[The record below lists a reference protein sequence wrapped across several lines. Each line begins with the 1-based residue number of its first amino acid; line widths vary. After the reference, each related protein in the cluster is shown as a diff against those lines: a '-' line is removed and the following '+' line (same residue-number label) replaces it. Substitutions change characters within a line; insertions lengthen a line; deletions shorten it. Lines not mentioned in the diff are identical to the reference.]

1 MGTIRSLYSVDQ
13 YAEALRR
20 FIAEKIPK
28 IAGDIHTIVVDA
40 SSLHMK
46 IQIFT
51 EKIDIWY
58 SEMNEEGFY
67 ESLAF
72 TIEAKEYQDSPHITR
87 IHYAGPR
94 DKVEESKILEWLN
107 SLLGDTKP
115 AVSFSLKEF
124 SKRVDH
130 KLTDFKAFAPSP

>member
-28 IAGDIHTIVVDA
+28 IAGDIDTIVVVG
-40 SSLHMK
+40 SNVHIK
-46 IQIFT
+46 IEILGD
-51 EKIDIWY
+51 KIDIWY
-58 SEMNEEGFY
+58 SERNEGLY

-72 TIEAKEYQDSPHITR
+72 SIEAKEYQDSPHITR

-94 DKVEESKILEWLN
+94 DKVEESKIQEWLRK
-107 SLLGDTKP
+107 LLGDVKP

-124 SKRVDH
+124 SRKVDH
-130 KLTDFKAFAPSP
+130 KLTDFKAFAPTRS